1 MNAVSQWQL
10 QSTMTV
16 LAIDDE
22 PLALARIE
30 HILRDFTC
38 TRLVASTTDPEEAL
52 DLVTRWRPDILLL
65 DIEMPGIDG
74 LELARRLTRRGGLRP
89 HVIFV
94 TASERHAI
102 SAFEAQAIDYVL
114 KPVEPSRLKA
124 AIRRA
129 WALIEPER
137 SSFRLRELERRL
149 IDTPGEN
156 PASHDARDAAVIWAL
171 RGNQFVQLRVG
182 EIEWAESERDY
193 VHIYNYERAYLL
205 RTTLSALH
213 ERLGHD
219 RYVRVRRSVI
229 VRLDCVSAIRDRGYG
244 DIQVLLQSG
253 QVVQVGRTYLKA
265 LRQRLKNWGMTEGAG
280 DLSLDAASN
289 ESCLG

>member
-10 QSTMTV
+10 QKTMNV

-22 PLALARIE
+22 PLALARLE

-38 TRLVASTTDPEEAL
+38 TRLVASTSDPDEAP
-52 DLVTRWRPDILLL
+52 DLVARLRPDIILL
-65 DIEMPGIDG
+65 DIEMPGTDG
-74 LELARRLTRRGGLRP
+74 LELARQLTRQGGQRP
-89 HVIFV
+89 LVIFV
-94 TASERHAI
+94 TASEQHAI
-102 SAFEAQAIDYVL
+102 SAFEAQATDYVL
-114 KPVEPSRLKA
+114 KPVTPSRLKA

-129 WALIEPER
+129 SALIEQER
-137 SSFRLRELERRL
+137 SSYRLRELEQRL
-149 IDTPGEN
+149 MDA
-156 PASHDARDAAVIWAL
+156 PAAGAVSHDTRDAAVIWAL
-171 RGNQFVQLRVG
+171 RGNQFVPLRTG

-193 VHIYNYERAYLL
+193 VHIYNNERAYLL

-229 VRLDCVSAIRDRGYG
+229 VRLDRISAIRDRGYG

-253 QVVQVGRTYLKA
+253 QVIQVGRTYLKS
-265 LRQRLKNWGMTEGAG
+265 LRQRLKGGNDSEGGARPVQSG
-280 DLSLDAASN
+280 GAISA
-289 ESCLG
+289 